1 LQEEVRAARAANADQ
16 AATSREA
23 SGTSSQFYGLYFS
36 RGQWMAEFGSGGERV
51 FLGRYDEEVVAA
63 RAVDDWLQANG
74 RVAVNLDENGSPL
87 AWQQTYVS
95 IYTGVSKNHNRWQ
108 AKIKVDKKWEPL
120 GTFDTQT
127 EAAQAYDTRARQLR
141 NPRRG
146 TNFRLDGTCNE
157 VGPRGKVLTEVEEV
171 PAS

>member
-1 LQEEVRAARAANADQ
+1 MQEEVRAARAANADQ

-23 SGTSSQFYGLYFS
+23 SGTTSQFYGVHFF
-36 RGQWMAEFGSGGERV
+36 RGQWRGRVRRGGQKV
-51 FLGRYDEEVVAA
+51 HIGQYDEEVVAA
-63 RAVDDWLQANG
+63 RAVDVWLEDNG
-74 RVAVNLDENGSPL
+74 RDPVNLDANGSPL
-87 AWQQTYVS
+87 AWQKTYVS
-95 IYTGVSKNHNRWQ
+95 IYAGVSKNRNRWQ
-108 AKIKVDKKWEPL
+108 ARIKIDKKDVPL
-120 GTFDTQT
+120 GTFDTQI
-127 EAAQAYDTRARQLR
+127 EAALAYDSRARELR